1 LGAAVGNPREIKINS
16 SAIAV
21 IRTVIADFKSTMTI
35 QKLNFNKEHVAGLQE
50 LGVSEQQLLRLRQR
64 LQLIR
69 DYLFNNPMKDVVE
82 PLKDLLKHLKA
93 ANKIAIKLSA
103 AKEGAIWEANGHL
116 CTGMTQVR
124 YTYASSTDE
133 LEHDELPRFVN
144 AQLLLELITAGTEK
158 ALTFAPTKTR
168 RPKAPVGAIKYI
180 VEALDDPSWKVERVH
195 NSRFEELCSIVFDAA
210 SKGKHRSG
218 KTAQVLGGVTSEL
231 RPDVDRA
238 IRGYIKAI
246 SPNKKPAK

>member
-1 LGAAVGNPREIKINS
+1 M
-16 SAIAV
+16 
-21 IRTVIADFKSTMTI
+21 KSNMTI
-35 QKLNFNKEHVAGLQE
+35 QKLHFNKEQVVRLQE

-82 PLKDLLKHLKA
+82 PLTDLLKHLNA

-116 CTGMTQVR
+116 CRALKQVR
-124 YTYASSTDE
+124 CPDESASDE
-133 LEHDELPRFVN
+133 LEHDELPRYVN
-144 AQLLLELITAGTEK
+144 LPVLLKLITAGTEM
-158 ALTFAPTKTR
+158 ALTFAPNKAR

-180 VEALDDPSWKVERVH
+180 VEALDDPSWKVARGYK
-195 NSRFEELCSIVFDAA
+195 SGFEELCSIVFDAA
-210 SKGKHRSG
+210 SQGQLRTGKNS
-218 KTAQVLGGVTSEL
+218 QVLGDLTSEL

-238 IRGYIKAI
+238 IRGYKKAI
-246 SPNKKPAK
+246 SPKAKLKK

>member
-1 LGAAVGNPREIKINS
+1 
-16 SAIAV
+16 
-21 IRTVIADFKSTMTI
+21 MTI
-35 QKLNFNKEHVAGLQE
+35 QKLHFNKEQVVRLRE

-69 DYLFNNPMKDVVE
+69 DYLFNKPMKDVVE

-93 ANKIAIKLSA
+93 ANKIVIKLRT

-116 CTGMTQVR
+116 STGMTQVR

-133 LEHDELPRFVN
+133 LAHDDLPRFVN

-158 ALTFAPTKTR
+158 ALMFAPNKAR
-168 RPKAPVGAIKYI
+168 RPKAPTGAIKYI
-180 VEALDDPSWKVERVH
+180 VEALDDPSWKVARGYK
-195 NSRFEELCSIVFDAA
+195 SGFEELCSIVFDAA
-210 SKGKHRSG
+210 SQGQLRTGKNS
-218 KTAQVLGGVTSEL
+218 QVLGDLTSEL

-238 IRGYIKAI
+238 IRGYKKAI
-246 SPNKKPAK
+246 SPKAKLKK